1 METIVTIQPTI
12 FPFVKGKS
20 DKYGFTPTYRRAE
33 CSKCPVT
40 ISWVD
45 TTKNGATDH
54 IVALNLRKRKW
65 HIDEENEQ
73 HICAKC
79 QGLPVVKGRRYYYMK
94 TPKTEVPAMFFKSKP
109 KPKPNVEETPTS
121 VTVTPTPVEV
131 ERNLA
136 APTPAQL
143 RQIRGLLN
151 EVYDLVGQRYL
162 TSFTDEWVAYVANVP
177 EHWVL
182 IEREL
187 AYGPAESPESETEAQ
202 VRMLN
207 GLVEQARH
215 HAEEANA
222 ALQLVEEKVAA
233 LKKKLAS

>member
-1 METIVTIQPTI
+1 METIVNIQPTM

-94 TPKTEVPAMFFKSKP
+94 TPKTEVPAMFFKSKL
-109 KPKPNVEETPTS
+109 KPNVEETPTS
-121 VTVTPTPVEV
+121 VTVTPTPVEAGGSSIV
-131 ERNLA
+131 H
-136 APTPAQL
+136 PTPAEL
-143 RQIRGLLN
+143 RRIRHLLDDL
-151 EVYDLVGQRYL
+151 YDLEGQRYKK
-162 TSFTDEWVAYVANVP
+162 SYTDATLAAVVGVP
-177 EHWVL
+177 EDWVMV
-182 IEREL
+182 EREL
-187 AYGPAESPESETEAQ
+187 AYGPVESSESEEEAQ

-207 GLVEQARH
+207 ELVDQARH
-215 HAEEANA
+215 HAEEAEA
-222 ALQLVEEKVAA
+222 VLQLVEEKVAA

>member
-1 METIVTIQPTI
+1 M

-109 KPKPNVEETPTS
+109 KPNVEETPTS
-121 VTVTPTPVEV
+121 VTVTPTPVEAGV
-131 ERNLA
+131 SSIVY
-136 APTPAQL
+136 PTPAEL
-143 RQIRGLLN
+143 RTIRKLLDD
-151 EVYDLVGQRYL
+151 VYELKGQCYRADYSDRAIAL
-162 TSFTDEWVAYVANVP
+162 IANVAEEWVT
-177 EHWVL
+177 

-187 AYGPAESPESETEAQ
+187 AYGPAGSPETEAEAQ
-202 VRMLN
+202 VRILN
-207 GLVEQARH
+207 ELVDQARH
-215 HAEEANA
+215 HAEEAEA
-222 ALQLVEEKVAA
+222 VLQLVEEKVAA

>member
-1 METIVTIQPTI
+1 METIVTIQPTM

-109 KPKPNVEETPTS
+109 KPNVEETPTS
-121 VTVTPTPVEV
+121 DIVTPTPVEV
-131 ERNLA
+131 EIT
-136 APTPAQL
+136 APTPLQL
-143 RQIRGLLN
+143 RQIRNLLDDL
-151 EVYDLVGQRYL
+151 YDLEGQRYKE
-162 TSFTDEWVAYVANVP
+162 SYTDATLAFAVGVP
-177 EHWVL
+177 EDWVMV
-182 IEREL
+182 EREL
-187 AYGPAESPESETEAQ
+187 AYGPAESPESEEEAQ

-207 GLVEQARH
+207 ELVEQARH